1 MARVRIR
8 KAGPGEKAGYYN
20 KASMFLKK
28 AQMGAEVQGPQNQA
42 AAQNDQSAILKAYY
56 EYAYDQLI
64 KDVSIDDVL
73 GQLVS
78 KGLPQQI
85 AYDLVNTLVDELT
98 ARGQLNPDYK
108 RKKEQEE
115 VSQEQQ
121 PQAEGNQTITED
133 WKENYGPNASP
144 DQQEEDQSMYEEDQD
159 MVDLEEGYI
168 ADDSHLMA
176 RGGFFQ
182 EGGMSN
188 PVIQQYDDVKNA
200 DTDKFDFQKLI
211 EDTPGVQPGLNFP
224 SLKEYIPAFSGGSW
238 EDLEA
243 LDEPMYRRGGNVPNK
258 KQFVKNVMTLL
269 KKQAGGEQAPQ
280 EEQKPQPLG
289 KGSRMDTLTEDV
301 KKHRDNF
308 LGAIKEKATKVKT
321 EEMYDKLMQSDDP
334 EMQQLGM
341 QGQQQP
347 MQQPMQQPYQM
358 GGYTGGEDP
367 LYKFIGGG
375 MELDEDA
382 NPNPP
387 YYEAD
392 YLPEAKYG
400 HSVGNLI
407 RASRGLS
414 GPRGMNPDEYPP
426 KQAEQPA
433 APKPQPNVQMQ
444 PEPQMRIATPRYVPT
459 YGGYGGPAL
468 RHVLPWNPMVTR
480 SMQMVGSPYVAATRT
495 PYRDPLHGLTP
506 VARQVTKRG
515 LFGQP
520 KKYTD
525 FYAALQ
531 MANSPL
537 PYQGKQM
544 LLADNNML
552 RFVDP
557 SMPNLEMGSPNFDFS
572 NSKGLE
578 LGSRAAILA
587 GEMGAR
593 RNQRR
598 LERNPELLESSVPQ
612 IPYINTSYLP
622 DPATIDRRV
631 FDQNDPNFLMQPWE
645 GPVNIDEIPGGS
657 AMTAF
662 AYGGSSNRF
671 IPKAAPGIQVQ
682 DPNLPQPAPGNPDMT
697 MGAQPGLLGK
707 PTQGPG
713 TLWNAQASFNAPA
726 PTSSAVTSYNSNP
739 MNNMAVEP
747 AGEDLTNCTPEQKR
761 DTTSKCYCSPEA
773 RKDPNNKRCF
783 ESLVAA
789 DVKQVR
795 NVDPEAMLN
804 IGNAAVRGVTG
815 LLDKRDQRRQE
826 QQMYDNMTT
835 DNLYASQGTKHRGD
849 WVDLGSMA
857 GQYRFD
863 QMGQDRSSFS
873 SYGKYGGYMQ
883 EGGELDYLSS
893 PAFATGDYNAED
905 EVYMSDEDIKNFM
918 ANGGQ
923 IEYLED

>member
-20 KASMFLKK
+20 KASLFLKK
-28 AQMGAEVQGPQNQA
+28 AQMGTEVQATQDQA
-42 AAQNDQSAILKAYY
+42 SAQNDQEAILKAYY

-64 KDVSIDDVL
+64 KDVPIDNVL
-73 GQLVS
+73 GELVK
-78 KGLPQQI
+78 KGLPKQI
-85 AYDLVNTLVDELT
+85 AYDLVNSLVQELT
-98 ARGQLNPDYK
+98 DRGQLNPDNK
-108 RKKEQEE
+108 RAQEQE
-115 VSQEQQ
+115 VSQKEQA
-121 PQAEGNQTITED
+121 QAEGNQTIIDD
-133 WKENYGPNASP
+133 WKENYGPNASS

-159 MVDLEEGYI
+159 MADLEEGYI
-168 ADDSHLMA
+168 TDDSHLMA
-176 RGGFFQ
+176 KGGFFD
-182 EGGMSN
+182 EGGINN
-188 PVIQQYDDVKNA
+188 PTIQQYDDVRRVDAN
-200 DTDKFDFQKLI
+200 KFDFQKLI
-211 EDTPGVQPGLNFP
+211 EETPGVQPGLNFP
-224 SLKEYIPAFSGGSW
+224 SLKEYIPAFSGNSW
-238 EDLEA
+238 QEVEA
-243 LDEPMYRRGGNVPNK
+243 LDEPLYRKGGNVPSK
-258 KQFVKNVMTLL
+258 KQFVKNVMSPL
-269 KKQAGGEQAPQ
+269 KKQDGGEQG
-280 EEQKPQPLG
+280 EQKLQTLG
-289 KGSRMDTLTEDV
+289 KGPRMDTLTEDV

-321 EEMYDKLMQSDDP
+321 EEMYDKLMQSNDP

-341 QGQQQP
+341 QGQQEPMEQP
-347 MQQPMQQPYQM
+347 FQM

-375 MELDEDA
+375 MELDTSA
-382 NPNPP
+382 NVNPP

-407 RASRGLS
+407 RAARGLS
-414 GPRGMNPDEYPP
+414 GPRGMNPDEFPP
-426 KQAEQPA
+426 KQTEQPT
-433 APKPQPNVQMQ
+433 APKPQADVQMK
-444 PEPQMRIATPRYVPT
+444 PEEEIRIATPRYVPT
-459 YGGYGGPAL
+459 YGGYTGPWHRNL
-468 RHVLPWNPMVTR
+468 TPWNPLVSR
-480 SMQMVGSPYVAATRT
+480 SMQMIGSPYIAGTRT
-495 PYRDPLHGLTP
+495 PYRDPLQGLTP

-520 KKYTD
+520 KRYTD
-525 FYAALQ
+525 FYAAIQ
-531 MANSPL
+531 MAGSPL

-552 RFVDP
+552 RFINP
-557 SMPNLEMGSPNFDFS
+557 LSNLETGIPDFDFS
-572 NSKGLE
+572 NTKGLG
-578 LGSRAAILA
+578 LRSKAAIRA
-587 GEMGAR
+587 GELEQM

-598 LERNPELLESSVPQ
+598 LERNPELLESSVSQ
-612 IPYINTSYLP
+612 IPYVNTSYLP
-622 DPATIDRRV
+622 DPATTDQRV

-645 GPVNIDEIPGGS
+645 GPVNINEIPGGS

-662 AYGGSSNRF
+662 AYGGSLNRF

-682 DPNLPQPAPGNPDMT
+682 DPNLPQPAPANPDMV

-707 PTQGPG
+707 PVQGPG

-761 DTTSKCYCSPEA
+761 DATSKCYCSPEA

-783 ESLVAA
+783 ESLIAA
-789 DVKQVR
+789 DVRQTTI
-795 NVDPEAMLN
+795 VDPEALLN
-804 IGNAAVRGVTG
+804 VGNAGVRGVTG
-815 LLDKRDQRRQE
+815 LLNRRDQRRQE

-835 DNLYASQGTKHRGD
+835 DNLYASQGTRMRGHWTD
-849 WVDLGSMA
+849 FGSAA
-857 GQYRFD
+857 GMFD
-863 QMGQDRSSFS
+863 PANTGQDRSGFS

-883 EGGELDYLSS
+883 KGGELDYLSA
-893 PAFATGDYNAED
+893 PDFPVANYNEDD
-905 EVYMSDEDIKNFM
+905 EVYMSDEDIQNFM